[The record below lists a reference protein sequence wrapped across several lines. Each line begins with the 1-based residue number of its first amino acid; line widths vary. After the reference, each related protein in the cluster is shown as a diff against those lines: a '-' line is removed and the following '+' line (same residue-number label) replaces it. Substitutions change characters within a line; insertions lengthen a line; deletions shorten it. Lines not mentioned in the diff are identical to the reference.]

1 VTQTKARARTRKPA
15 YIDLLN
21 TICSQE
27 GRAGVFLNA
36 WAGKT
41 PDPDLKK
48 CLSFVAAREDSH
60 YHIFKRRIQELG
72 YQLKETPDPL
82 AAERLA
88 VTGSD
93 VSDAEKIRW
102 LKEAGAK
109 QPKPTVQNRYEAA
122 IDDESVDPLTRSL
135 LRWFADVEADSRG
148 LIGEVYAK
156 FQPSS

>member
-1 VTQTKARARTRKPA
+1 MTQTKARKPA
-15 YIDLLN
+15 YLDLLN
-21 TICSQE
+21 TICLQE
-27 GRAGVFLNA
+27 ERAGVFLKA

-41 PDPDLKK
+41 PDQDLKT

-72 YQLKETPDPL
+72 YQLTETGDPQ

-88 VTGSD
+88 VTGSS
-93 VSDAEKIRW
+93 VSDSEKIRW

-135 LRWFADVEADSRG
+135 LRWFADVEADSRS
-148 LIGEVYAK
+148 LIDEAYAK
-156 FQPSS
+156 AQNP